1 MTDIFKEVDE
11 DIRREQLKKLWDR
24 FGAWILGLAVVIVIA
39 TAGYRGWVYWENRQA
54 EASGDKFVAATRL
67 SGDNKHDEAIAA
79 YEALVGGGSGGYPV
93 LARFSVASEKARAG
107 DTKGAVAEFD
117 KIAADTTAA
126 DEVRTLARLRAAVLL
141 ADTATL
147 PDLESRIG
155 DLATTGNTWRLI
167 AREMLGLAAWRTGE
181 YAAARKYFDQVAND
195 QETPQD
201 MRQRSRLMLALL
213 DARLGPEAPAAA
225 DGTAPAPAATDAPA
239 AATPPATDAA
249 PAPAAAD

>member
-24 FGAWILGLAVVIVIA
+24 LGPWIIGLAVIIVVA
-39 TAGYRGWVYWENRQA
+39 TAGYRGWVYWQTRQA
-54 EASGDKFVAATRL
+54 EASGDRFIAATRL
-67 SGDNKHDEAIAA
+67 SGENKHDDAIAA
-79 YEALVGGGSGGYPV
+79 YESLTSNGSGGYPV

-107 DTKGAVAEFD
+107 DTKGAVDEFD
-117 KIAADTTAA
+117 KIAADNSAA
-126 DEVRTLARLRAAVLL
+126 SEVRTLARLRAAVLL

-155 DLATTGNTWRLI
+155 DLATTGNNWRLI

-213 DARLGPEAPAAA
+213 DAKLGPEAPAAA
-225 DGTAPAPAATDAPA
+225 ADGTPAAPVPAATDAPA
-239 AATPPATDAA
+239 DAA
-249 PAPAAAD
+249 PPTTPAPAN